1 MEIAVAYLQ
10 IRCPACQSTDV
21 IKHGITA
28 QGKQR
33 SRCKNPHCSF
43 QTFLVEYSH
52 QGRVPEVKHQILEM
66 TLNGRGI
73 RDMAR
78 VLHISPTTVIEELKK
93 SASDSTHQRS
103 GNPTYGATWDH
114 HEDP

>member
-10 IRCPACQSTDV
+10 IRCPACQSTAV

-28 QGKQR
+28 HGKPR
-33 SRCKNPHCSF
+33 DRCKNLNCSS

-73 RDMAR
+73 RDIAR
-78 VLHISPTTVIEELKK
+78 VLHISPTTVIEEFKK
-93 SASDSTHQRS
+93 SALDLTHQRS
-103 GNPTYGATWDH
+103 GHPTYGAT
-114 HEDP
+114 